1 MAVLVGSGSPSI
13 SSNVVDQEY
22 VYVRLLCEPLHS
34 RVILSPA
41 CRVAGE
47 VRPSAVIVAVS

>member
-13 SSNVVDQEY
+13 PSNVVDQEY
-22 VYVRLLCEPLHS
+22 VYVRLLSEPLHS

-47 VRPSAVIVAVS
+47 VSPSAVIVAAN

>member
-1 MAVLVGSGSPSI
+1 MAVSVVSGLPSI

-22 VYVRLLCEPLHS
+22 VYIRVFGEPLHS

-47 VRPSAVIVAVS
+47 DRPSAVIVAVS